1 MTIVLKTLFATV
13 LLLDE
18 VNAMRANPAAY
29 AKHLEQRLSYF
40 KGKLLQIPGEIALR
54 TNEGAAAY
62 REAIRALR
70 STKPLPRLQQLSELN
85 RAASDHVREIG
96 PKGLMQHKS
105 LDGKGPA
112 DRVRRYRRGNVSV
125 GEVISF
131 GPEDPRDVVIDLIV
145 DDGVRDRGH
154 RKLLLDPDFRFGGA
168 ACGPH
173 ARYRTMCVIDMLVPA
188 ATMASDAA
196 KPVQP

>member
-1 MTIVLKTLFATV
+1 VLQTILATA

-29 AKHLEQRLSYF
+29 AANLEQRLPFY
-40 KGKLLQIPGEIALR
+40 KGKILRMPKRTPLQ
-54 TNEGAAAY
+54 TNEGASAVK
-62 REAIRALR
+62 EAIRALR
-70 STKPLPRLQQLSELN
+70 SAKPLPELAELPALN
-85 RAASDHVREIG
+85 KAAQDHVREIG
-96 PKGLMQHKS
+96 PKGLVRHES

-112 DRVRRYRRGNVSV
+112 DRVRRYTKSSVAV

-131 GPEDPRDVVIDLIV
+131 GPEQPRDVVIDLLV

-154 RKLLLDPDFRFGGA
+154 RKLLLDGRFRYGGS

-173 ARYRTMCVIDMLVPA
+173 AVYRHMCVVDMLVPA
-188 ATMASDAA
+188 GTMASDAA
-196 KPVQP
+196 EFVQP